1 MTFRRRVTHLR
12 PHFDEAVALWLVVR
26 EGERVFPGAMI
37 APIVFWPAGPR
48 TPDSRPAEE
57 YHREGWLL
65 IGVGGGQYD
74 EHPNGMRA
82 RRHGECAATLIAK
95 DLGVREHPRYRAVLD
110 YALGNDASGKHSRWA
125 IATAMNSLQYF
136 YKDIEVLEWV
146 QIALQAYASGANATP
161 NGSVATRVDA
171 SAMQLGLR
179 AEQVKFLRAHAEEF
193 DAATTESRDPFD
205 VFTLFWKIENQRGE
219 EAANEWLSRLVQ
231 ASANEWELNGAG
243 MTEVRKAARIETI
256 RTAGGRTVRMC
267 SIQSNNPLVGQ
278 IARREKSVGCEI
290 VVVQNSSGNVVVF
303 TRQGSM
309 IPLHA
314 IAMRIRIAER
324 RASGYTGPALSRDE
338 LMREGSVPG
347 AENWHFTGWA
357 LLNGAL
363 TNPYVPPTRLALERI
378 LYTIR
383 GVVSQTR

>member
-1 MTFRRRVTHLR
+1 MRFHQRVTHLR

-26 EGERVFPGAMI
+26 EGERMFPGAST
-37 APIVFWPAGPR
+37 APIAFWPAGPR
-48 TPDSRPAEE
+48 TPDGRPAEE

-136 YKDIEVLEWV
+136 FKDIEVLEWV
-146 QIALQAYASGANATP
+146 QIALQAHVSGASAIP
-161 NGSVATRVDA
+161 IGSAVARVDA
-171 SAMQLGLR
+171 VAANLGLR
-179 AEQVKFLRAHAEEF
+179 AEQVKFLRTHAEEF
-193 DAATTESRDPFD
+193 DATAVDSKHPFD
-205 VFTLFWKIENQRGE
+205 VFTLFWQIERQRGE
-219 EAANEWLSRLVQ
+219 VAASEWLAQLVS
-231 ASANEWELNGAG
+231 ASANEWELNRDG
-243 MTEVRKAARIETI
+243 MAEVRRHARVETLHAADD
-256 RTAGGRTVRMC
+256 RTVRMC
-267 SIQSNNPLVGQ
+267 SIVSDNPLVGQ

-290 VVVQNSSGNVVVF
+290 VVVRNSSGNVVVF
-303 TRQGSM
+303 TRQGSDL
-309 IPLHA
+309 PLHA

-324 RASGYTGPALSRDE
+324 RAAGYTGPALSRDE

-363 TNPYVPPTRLALERI
+363 TNPYLPPTRLALERI

-383 GVVSQTR
+383 GVVSTAK